1 MVRRSL
7 VLSFVLIA
15 AMAIPMSASQFIELP
30 FDQVARESTLV
41 VRGTVGAV
49 SSAWNDDHDVI
60 FSYAPIQVKQYIAG
74 EGPSVLMLRE
84 VGGTAEGYTQ
94 VAVGFPTLRE
104 GQEVVLFLSQWE
116 DSADWRIHAYNQ
128 GKYVVREV
136 RTKLFATPDPV
147 TQGHERINGGVPR
160 VQTDAVASEAS
171 GLSLDELTQMV
182 TAARQPNRE
191 EVVRNRE

>member
-116 DSADWRIHAYNQ
+116 DSVDWRIHAYNQ
-128 GKYVVREV
+128 GKYLVRAFNGAESLV
-136 RTKLFATPDPV
+136 EDPV
-147 TQGHERINGGVPR
+147 KQGDERLGSHGPR
-160 VQTDAVASEAS
+160 MQVEPL
-171 GLSLDELTQMV
+171 GMDEFVQMV
-182 TAARQPNRE
+182 GAARAARGLTPLHRE
-191 EVVRNRE
+191 